1 MRLHQRFVSRLSAI
15 FGLARERQ
23 AVFLLDVFQDSIA
36 VLDGDGTIIRVNR
49 AWRNFAHEN
58 SLRGTGAGVGA
69 NYLAVCARS
78 AAGGDAQAAEAAAG
92 IRAVLEGRQT
102 SFHMTYPC
110 HGAHRQR
117 WFNLYAAA
125 VTGPGRARAII
136 RHADTT
142 DLVLAAAEQERA
154 RVAAV
159 TAEDASTAKS
169 RFLAMASH
177 DLRQPMMALRLFLE
191 VLNRRVTDAQLRPVL
206 DKANETLSA
215 LSDLFEALL
224 DLSQLETGKRTV
236 QEMPIAVDELLD
248 RLRDEFEVMA
258 GDKGLSFRMVPCR
271 RAVHGDPVLLER
283 ILRNFIANAI
293 RYTDHGGLLIGCRRV
308 GPRLRIDVIDT
319 GVGIPPEQK
328 AMIFHEAYQGASY
341 GHDHGYGLGL
351 AIVQRAANL
360 MEVPVE
366 VSSTPGKGS
375 RFSILL
381 PAADT
386 VDLPDLPAP
395 VARTRRRGEHRC
407 LAVVVEDDPM
417 VALAVRL
424 FLEEDGCTVLA
435 ASDVEDALRQ
445 AEATPIMPDVII
457 ANYRL
462 GPGGDGIQAI
472 DRLRVTLGSDIP
484 AWLITGEVSAELY
497 RLARAH
503 RVGYLRKPVRP
514 EEIQACILACD
525 RNRRPAH
532 DEARRQIG

>member
-1 MRLHQRFVSRLSAI
+1 MNY
-15 FGLARERQ
+15 
-23 AVFLLDVFQDSIA
+23 LDVCTRAA
-36 VLDGDGTIIRVNR
+36 VR
-49 AWRNFAHEN
+49 
-58 SLRGTGAGVGA
+58 
-69 NYLAVCARS
+69 
-78 AAGGDAQAAEAAAG
+78 GDAQAAEAAAG

-117 WFNLYAAA
+117 WFILYASA

-154 RVAAV
+154 RAAAV

-169 RFLAMASH
+169 QFLAMASH

-206 DKANETLSA
+206 VKANETLSA

-224 DLSQLETGKRTV
+224 DLSQLETGKRPV
-236 QEMPIAVDELLD
+236 QAMPIAVGELLD

-271 RAVHGDPVLLER
+271 RAIHGDPVLLER

-293 RYTDHGGLLIGCRRV
+293 RYTDRGGLLIGCRRV
-308 GPRLRIDVIDT
+308 GARLRIDVIDT
-319 GVGIPPEQK
+319 GVGIPPDQK
-328 AMIFHEAYQGASY
+328 ALIFHEAYRGAGAGY

-381 PAADT
+381 PAADGA
-386 VDLPDLPAP
+386 DLPDLPTPA
-395 VARTRRRGEHRC
+395 ARTRRRGEHRC

-445 AEATPIMPDVII
+445 AEAAPILPDVII

-472 DRLRVTLGSDIP
+472 DRLRAALGSDIP
-484 AWLITGEVSAELY
+484 AWLITGDVSTELY

-525 RNRRPAH
+525 RNRCQPH
-532 DEARRQIG
+532 DEARRHIG